1 MSVTLDSAQAMAVEQ
16 DAASDES
23 KSGTL
28 PGPDWTRLVDR
39 IRNGDP
45 AAMEELYEVF
55 AKGIRYFLLRNLG
68 PDELD
73 DKVHD
78 CFLIVAQAI
87 RNGDLREPE
96 RLMGY
101 VRTVVK
107 RQIAASIDVA
117 VHQRRSRVDFEASLV
132 SLSDWWG

>member
-1 MSVTLDSAQAMAVEQ
+1 MAVEQ
-16 DAASDES
+16 DSASNEG
-23 KSGTL
+23 KPGTL
-28 PGPDWTRLVDR
+28 AGPDWGVLVDR
-39 IRNGDP
+39 IRNGDA

-68 PDELD
+68 PDDLD

-78 CFLIVAQAI
+78 CFVAVTQAI
-87 RNGDLREPE
+87 RNGDLREPD

-117 VHQRRSRVDFEASLV
+117 VHQRRSRVDFEDSLFT
-132 SLSDWWG
+132 LSAWG